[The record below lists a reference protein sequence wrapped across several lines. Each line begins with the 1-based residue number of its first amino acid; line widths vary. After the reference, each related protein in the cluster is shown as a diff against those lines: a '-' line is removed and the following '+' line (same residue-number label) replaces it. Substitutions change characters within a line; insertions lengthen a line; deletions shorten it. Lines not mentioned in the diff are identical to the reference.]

1 MNHNEKAPDV
11 LAHGRGQKAK
21 EAAGRSITPLVDTV
35 NTPGE
40 KAGMGLDAISEPGAA
55 HKLVAVDVATFLSM
69 ELPER
74 GYILSPV
81 IPTQGL
87 VMLYAPRGMG
97 KTYAALSIA
106 YAVASG
112 QSVMRWTA
120 PSARRVLYLDGEMSA
135 NEMQERLASI
145 IAGYD
150 LDPPDPSY
158 LKIITPGLNR
168 DFMPNLATSEGQAAL
183 AGYLEGVDL
192 VVVDNLATLA
202 RHGREN
208 EAESWLPVQ
217 GWILELRRRGLS
229 VLMIHHAGKGGNQ
242 RGTSSREDV
251 LDTVIALKHPNDY
264 QAEEG
269 ARFEVHLEKARGIC
283 GNDAKP
289 FEAKL
294 IEVNGG
300 LVWTTADIEDVELR
314 RVLELKAEGLPI
326 RDIAEE
332 VGLSRSKVQ
341 RLLKKIGEAA

>member
-1 MNHNEKAPDV
+1 MNHNEKAPGAWQGV
-11 LAHGRGQKAK
+11 RGQKAK
-21 EAAGRSITPLVDTV
+21 EAAGQPIASHVDTV
-35 NTPGE
+35 NAPGE
-40 KAGMGLDAISEPGAA
+40 KAGTGLDAASDPGVAR
-55 HKLVAVDVATFLSM
+55 KLVAVDVATFLAM
-69 ELPER
+69 DLPER

-97 KTYAALSIA
+97 KTFAALSIA
-106 YAVASG
+106 YAIASG
-112 QSVMRWTA
+112 QTVMRWTV
-120 PSARRVLYLDGEMSA
+120 PSAKRVLYLDGEMSA
-135 NEMQERLASI
+135 SAMRERLASI
-145 IAGYD
+145 VAGTD
-150 LDPPDPSY
+150 LEPPDPSY
-158 LKIITPGLNR
+158 LTIITPDLQPE
-168 DFMPNLATSEGQAAL
+168 FMPNLATSEGQTAL
-183 AGYLEGVDL
+183 EGFLEGVDL

-217 GWILELRRRGLS
+217 GWILDLRRRGLS

-251 LDTVIALKHPNDY
+251 LDTVIALKRPDDY

-283 GNDAKP
+283 GPEAKP

-294 IEVNGG
+294 IEASGG
-300 LVWTTADIEDVELR
+300 LAWTTTDIEDVESH
-314 RVLELKAEGLPI
+314 RVLKLKAEGLSV

-332 VGLSRSKVQ
+332 TGIKKSKVH
-341 RLLKKIGEAA
+341 RLLKKAEAA